1 VARGKKRRVMGDIN
15 VVPYIDV
22 MLVLLVIF
30 MVTAPLLT
38 QGIEVELP
46 SADAEPIAEEL
57 LDGKPPLVLSINKDG
72 AMFLNIGANEEEP
85 ISEIEVRER
94 ATVALRA
101 TPDMAVL
108 VRADHQVEYGDVV
121 AGMVL
126 LQSAGAKKVGFITD
140 PPDRLSD
147 LPEPAQ

>member
-1 VARGKKRRVMGDIN
+1 MSKRSKRRVMGDIN

-46 SADAEPIAEEL
+46 SADAEPISEEL
-57 LDGKPPLVLSINKDG
+57 MDDKDPLVLSINATG
-72 AMFLNIGANEEEP
+72 QMFLNFGKNKEAPLQEL
-85 ISEIEVRER
+85 EVRNR
-94 ATVALRA
+94 ARA
-101 TPDMAVL
+101 VITASPEVPVL
-108 VRADHQVEYGDVV
+108 VRADHRVSYGDVV

-126 LQSAGAKKVGFITD
+126 LQNAGAKKVGFITD
-140 PPDRLSD
+140 PPDRVSS
-147 LPEPAQ
+147 LPAE

>member
-1 VARGKKRRVMGDIN
+1 MSKRSKRRVMGDIN

-38 QGIEVELP
+38 QGVEVELP
-46 SADAEPIAEEL
+46 SADASPIDSEL
-57 LDGKPPLVLSINKDG
+57 LDNQDPLVLSIDVGGN
-72 AMFLNIGANEEEP
+72 MFLNIGANEEESIP
-85 ISEIEVRER
+85 ELEIRNR
-94 ATVALRA
+94 ARAALNA
-101 TPDMAVL
+101 NPALPVL
-108 VRADHQVEYGDVV
+108 VRADHRVDYGSVV

-140 PPDRLSD
+140 PPDRLND
-147 LPEPAQ
+147 LPGE

>member
-1 VARGKKRRVMGDIN
+1 MSKRNKRRIMGEIN

-38 QGIEVELP
+38 QGVEVELP
-46 SADAEPIAEEL
+46 SADASPISDEL
-57 LDGKPPLVLSINKDG
+57 LDGKDPLVLSIDAFG
-72 AMFLNIGANEEEP
+72 QMFLNIGKDEEEP
-85 ISEIEVRER
+85 LQELEVLNR
-94 ATVALRA
+94 ARTTLTANPEL
-101 TPDMAVL
+101 PVL
-108 VRADHQVEYGDVV
+108 VRADHRVPYGDVV

-140 PPDRLSD
+140 PPDRVSD
-147 LPEPAQ
+147 LPVE

>member
-1 VARGKKRRVMGDIN
+1 MARSKRRVMGDIN

-38 QGIEVELP
+38 QGVEVELP
-46 SADAEPIAEEL
+46 SADAEPISDEL
-57 LDGKPPLVLSINKDG
+57 LDNNDPLVLSIDANGRMYLSVGKD
-72 AMFLNIGANEEEP
+72 EDQP
-85 ISEIEVRER
+85 IDELEVRNR
-94 ATVALRA
+94 ARKVMNTNPAI
-101 TPDMAVL
+101 PVL
-108 VRADHQVEYGDVV
+108 VRADHRVAYGDVV

-140 PPDRLSD
+140 PPDRVAD
-147 LPEPAQ
+147 LPE

>member
-1 VARGKKRRVMGDIN
+1 MSKRSKRRIMGEIN

-46 SADAEPIAEEL
+46 SADAAPIDSEL
-57 LDGKPPLVLSINKDG
+57 LDDQDPLVLSIDATG
-72 AMFLNIGANEEEP
+72 RMFLNIGANEEEP
-85 ISEIEVRER
+85 IPDLEVRNR
-94 ATVALRA
+94 ARTALTA
-101 TPDMAVL
+101 NPDLPVL
-108 VRADHQVEYGDVV
+108 VRGDHRASYGDIV

-147 LPEPAQ
+147 LPEE